1 MYSKYQAR
9 CWNVFEKTSCLKN
22 SGIPLAEN
30 KAKCQIY
37 QNLRE
42 TFVHRIWEGSSTKSR
57 TLDCLPSFYFR
68 PLPGTFPK
76 PCWELSWNPAHDL
89 PRTFPEPCKTQPEIF
104 PPNSRAITIGTSP
117 THVCAPQ
124 LLERRNQRSLEL
136 QKRHKVNGMIAKSAV
151 HHSHFS
157 TNLQAWTEAT
167 LTDISTYTGCDFQEF
182 HKIRTVHFVPPMRLK
197 YVFPQLIPERCP
209 EPARNLP
216 PSHPEA

>member
-1 MYSKYQAR
+1 MCNIDYDWGALQLVESWCVFVETWNQKSCAWFKSASELAWHNKMYSKYQTR
-9 CWNVFEKTSCLKN
+9 CWNVFEKTSCLKD

-37 QNLRE
+37 ENLRE

-57 TLDCLPSFYFR
+57 TLDCLPSLYFR

-76 PCWELSWNPAHDL
+76 PCRELSWNPAHDL

-124 LLERRNQRSLEL
+124 LLERPKPES
-136 QKRHKVNGMIAKSAV
+136 KICHV

-157 TNLQAWTEAT
+157 TNPAGMDWSRSDPLTPGSQTYLLTLDAT
-167 LTDISTYTGCDFQEF
+167 FQEF
-182 HKIRTVHFVPPMRLK
+182 
-197 YVFPQLIPERCP
+197 Q
-209 EPARNLP
+209 
-216 PSHPEA
+216 